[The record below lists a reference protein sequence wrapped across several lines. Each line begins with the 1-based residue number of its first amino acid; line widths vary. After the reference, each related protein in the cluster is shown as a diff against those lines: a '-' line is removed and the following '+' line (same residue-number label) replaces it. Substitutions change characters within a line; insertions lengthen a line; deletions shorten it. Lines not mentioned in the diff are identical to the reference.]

1 MTLFFS
7 PAQPLLLAYSPQNKI
22 IFCKKTNSKKGTDQN
37 LVCSIFTTFAQM
49 PNHFFL
55 VGLTFAPVRAL
66 TSGERQQETFTAV
79 LLKRYRWENN
89 NFLNTFA
96 SSFRTKNGSVCKRC
110 AKLKNR
116 M

>member
-55 VGLTFAPVRAL
+55 VGSTFAPVRADVG
-66 TSGERQQETFTAV
+66 GEAAIDFHCS
-79 LLKRYRWENN
+79 
-89 NFLNTFA
+89 FA
-96 SSFRTKNGSVCKRC
+96 KEISLGKQ
-110 AKLKNR
+110 
-116 M
+116 